1 MINWVKNYKPLI
13 SDKHLT
19 RNLVLFIPVFI
30 LGFTCMILS
39 GILTRFPNNSNIVG
53 GLCICGGILIVYE
66 GFFLFDLT
74 MSRRTSLRRFKSIV
88 SFVNREFLKLAIG
101 LTALLNLYMII
112 TLTYYGIT
120 ISFQTIA
127 VIALITA
134 SVIFIVCS
142 ALLIKNKKKLLKKII
157 TIPLRHVQTQT
168 LLSPPK
174 GGDVE

>member
-1 MINWVKNYKPLI
+1 MELI
-13 SDKHLT
+13 KSTNKLPAT
-19 RNLVLFIPVFI
+19 LRL
-30 LGFTCMILS
+30 
-39 GILTRFPNNSNIVG
+39 
-53 GLCICGGILIVYE
+53 
-66 GFFLFDLT
+66 
-74 MSRRTSLRRFKSIV
+74 RTSLRRFKSIV

-157 TIPLRHVQTQT
+157 TIPSRHVQTQN